1 VFKSQALSALSQ
13 IVHSNMPEANSTIL
27 AVQVKIQ
34 SMAKIQHSHLSEAG
48 AAADRESILQV
59 RGGSNITLSPPKLLR
74 KSYPDSP
81 DTVMLMH
88 HLWMLMRRTPEG
100 VEMWLRPQT
109 TESNFEFQCPDGDY
123 FHVASDP
130 ANWLS
135 AACELSTIAIQDKA
149 RVAVYAKSLV
159 VPEHHLAVEMDQEFI
174 VGDVLDVHC
183 KIRNGCSSSRPE
195 RLHVSNVHPS
205 LRAQRA
211 A

>member
-1 VFKSQALSALSQ
+1 MLKSQALAALSQ
-13 IVHSNMPEANSTIL
+13 IVHSNMPEAISTTLI
-27 AVQVKIQ
+27 VQIKIQ
-34 SMAKIQHSHLSEAG
+34 SHAKIQHAHLSAIG
-48 AAADRESILQV
+48 AAAERESILQV
-59 RGGSNITLSPPKLLR
+59 EGGSTVTLDSPKLLR
-74 KSYPDSP
+74 KSHPDSP
-81 DTVMLMH
+81 DMVMLMH

-109 TESNFEFQCPDGDY
+109 TESNFDFQCPDGDY
-123 FHVASDP
+123 FQVASDP

-159 VPEHHLAVEMDQEFI
+159 VPEHHLAVDMDQEFI
-174 VGDVLDVHC
+174 VGEVLDVHC
-183 KIRNGCSSSRPE
+183 KIRYGCSSSRPE